1 MTDADNCCP
10 WLGCIPLPSSL
21 KTRINLCFQSYSP
34 PPGPPAD
41 PSPVWPPTL
50 FNVLPPC
57 VSFTWRLFCA
67 TFASCPS
74 QKFAFPSV
82 LLFFLSLSEHF
93 FFLLL
98 IKGRFCRCSFVEPKA
113 LITFDRRIVYR
124 EEGKTSSHAVAAS
137 YDFKRVAATVGNARS
152 YEAYIQPHAAFQ
164 KRRTL
169 LRCTGS
175 YFPCPLLISV

>member
-1 MTDADNCCP
+1 MP
-10 WLGCIPLPSSL
+10 PLL
-21 KTRINLCFQSYSP
+21 RV
-34 PPGPPAD
+34 PAK
-41 PSPVWPPTL
+41 S
-50 FNVLPPC
+50 
-57 VSFTWRLFCA
+57 
-67 TFASCPS
+67 
-74 QKFAFPSV
+74 
-82 LLFFLSLSEHF
+82 LLFPASFSSSSRSPHIF

-113 LITFDRRIVYR
+113 LIMFDRRIVYR

-137 YDFKRVAATVGNARS
+137 YDFKRVAATVDNACS

-175 YFPCPLLISV
+175 YFPCPLLVSL